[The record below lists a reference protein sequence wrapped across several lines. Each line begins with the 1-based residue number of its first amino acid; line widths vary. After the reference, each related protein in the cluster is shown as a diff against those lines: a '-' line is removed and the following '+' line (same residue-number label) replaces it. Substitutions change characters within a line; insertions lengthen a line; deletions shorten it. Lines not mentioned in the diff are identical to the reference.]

1 MFKHTIGS
9 NHPEFSS
16 GRQQDVSEFFTY
28 LLDQLNRNEKVN
40 LHRLTHSSDGQPTT
54 DSIFNFHHEI
64 KYKDIHHPND
74 VKFVKQG
81 LQTLF
86 NMLELPI
93 PTDKAI
99 IREKKQSEKKS
110 EGEAKEQQEIKR
122 QKLEEGEEKAG
133 RERKQESSSASSSF
147 EEINNDQLLIP
158 FEACLERYFEPEI
171 VELKHPVS
179 GQRTAFSKNQRF
191 ATFPRYLAV
200 KLSRYYIAENW
211 TQKKINAEI
220 PMPLELDL
228 NSYRSHGL
236 VAGEKELPEEGK
248 ADDGGDET
256 FVMDESLVENLM
268 SMGFSEN
275 GCRRAAI
282 ATKNADV
289 ETAMNWIMEHMED
302 PDFNS
307 PAVLPSSNSASATVS
322 SHPPVDQESV
332 QMLMAMGY
340 SEEQCTAALV
350 ATSNNIER

>member
-16 GRQQDVSEFFTY
+16 GRQQDVSEYFTY

-64 KYKDIHHPND
+64 KYKDIHHLND
-74 VKFVKQG
+74 VKFVKKG

-99 IREKKQSEKKS
+99 IREKTQSEKNT

-122 QKLEEGEEKAG
+122 QKLEESEGKAG
-133 RERKQESSSASSSF
+133 GESKQESSTSTSSF
-147 EEINNDQLLIP
+147 EEINNDQLQIP
-158 FEACLERYFEPEI
+158 FESCLERYFEPEI

-211 TQKKINAEI
+211 TQKKINAEVS
-220 PMPLELDL
+220 MPLELDL
-228 NSYRSHGL
+228 NSYRAHGL
-236 VAGEKELPEEGK
+236 VGEEKELPEEGK
-248 ADDGGDET
+248 ASGGGGEEA

-307 PAVLPSSNSASATVS
+307 PPILPSSNTTSAAA

-340 SEEQCTAALV
+340 TEEQCTAALV